1 MPDLPLILRGVP
13 DPMIVIGADGLITD
27 MNPAARG
34 LFGDW
39 ALGRDHG
46 AVLRQPPVLAAIAA
60 VLGGEGEGHADFTR
74 TQRGRDVLYR
84 VTITRL
90 TEGAGLLHFA
100 DVTHIGEAEEMRR
113 GFVANV
119 SHELRS
125 PLTALMGFIETLRG
139 PARDDPEARMRFL
152 DIMEE
157 EAQRMNRLVSD
168 LLSLARVEGT
178 ERQRPAHPVD
188 LRGVLEGVAATL
200 KGQAEAQ
207 GSKLEITGETGGP
220 IPGDRDQL
228 TQVFVNLT
236 ENALKYGGPNRP
248 VTLALSEA
256 AAGPGFRHPH
266 LRVDVI
272 DRGAGIE
279 PAHLPRLTE
288 RFYRVDSHR
297 SRAMGGTGLGLAI
310 VKHILNRHQ
319 GKLTIRSRTGE
330 GSVFSVFLPKGS
342 AD

>member
-27 MNPAARG
+27 MNPAARD

-125 PLTALMGFIETLRG
+125 PLPALMGFIETLRG

-207 GSKLEITGETGGP
+207 GSKLEITGET
-220 IPGDRDQL
+220 
-228 TQVFVNLT
+228 
-236 ENALKYGGPNRP
+236 
-248 VTLALSEA
+248 
-256 AAGPGFRHPH
+256 
-266 LRVDVI
+266 
-272 DRGAGIE
+272 
-279 PAHLPRLTE
+279 PA